1 MKKLLSLLSIT
12 VLMSSCVAF
21 HGGSI
26 QNSTSLSQG
35 NFDYVKKG
43 VSGSATA
50 TYIFGIGG
58 NAKSKMADEARKDML
73 SKNPLNSN
81 QALVN
86 ITQDVKNS
94 FVLGLLYHT
103 VTYSITADVV
113 EFKK

>member
-1 MKKLLSLLSIT
+1 MKKVLGLLS
-12 VLMSSCVAF
+12 VVVMMSSCVAF

-26 QNSTSLSQG
+26 QNSASLSQG

-43 VSGSATA
+43 VTGSATA
-50 TYIFGIGG
+50 TYILGIGG
-58 NAKSKMADEARKDML
+58 NAKSKLADEARQDML

-94 FVLGLLYHT
+94 FVLGLFYHT
-103 VTYSITADVV
+103 MTYSITADVV